1 MARQLYYRT
10 ANKSKT
16 KTGILTRVK
25 CKYCSTVDVRWTD
38 DKINCSY
45 CGELI

>member
-1 MARQLYYRT
+1 MARQLYYTT

-16 KTGILTRVK
+16 VTGILTRVE
-25 CKYCSTVDVRWTD
+25 CKYCCTMNIRWTD
-38 DKINCSY
+38 NKINCSY